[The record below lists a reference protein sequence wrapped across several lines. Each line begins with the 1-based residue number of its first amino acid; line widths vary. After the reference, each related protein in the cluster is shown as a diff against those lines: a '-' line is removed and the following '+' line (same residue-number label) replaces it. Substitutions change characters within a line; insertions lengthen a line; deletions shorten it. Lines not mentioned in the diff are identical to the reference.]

1 MDEQEK
7 SAGLDRHALVLAA
20 WLPAGF
26 VALSLFRYGFGAGG
40 AWWLAGG
47 FAAILAGFVAH
58 IVINAVLATNFSP
71 REVALALVLFL
82 AAALAFVLATLIVA
96 GFAGRHFLPVTLGM
110 AALATVVIF
119 YMVARHGTRGAFDAF
134 DIIRNN
140 NPRRASS
147 LRQGGGR
154 R

>member
-1 MDEQEK
+1 MDEQQK
-7 SAGLDRHALVLAA
+7 SSGLDRHALVLAA

-26 VALSLFRYGFGAGG
+26 VALALFHYGFGAGG
-40 AWWLAGG
+40 PWWLAGG

-58 IVINAVLATNFSP
+58 VIANAALGTGFSP

-82 AAALAFVLATLIVA
+82 AAALAFVLATLVVE
-96 GFAGRHFLPVTLGM
+96 GFAERHFLVVALGM
-110 AALATVVIF
+110 AGLGAAVIF
-119 YMVARHGTRGAFDAF
+119 YMVTRHGTRGAFEAF

-147 LRQGGGR
+147 LPHRGGR